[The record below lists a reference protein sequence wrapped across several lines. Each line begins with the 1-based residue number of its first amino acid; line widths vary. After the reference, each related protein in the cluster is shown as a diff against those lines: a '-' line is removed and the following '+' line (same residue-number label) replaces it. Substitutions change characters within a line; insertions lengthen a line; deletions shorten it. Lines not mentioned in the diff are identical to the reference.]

1 MAFAVQVFLV
11 HFDGPR
17 GEHVSVQDFE
27 VGDLR
32 ENCACVHM
40 ILDAIR
46 GCRGEFLNDLV
57 NVAGSDRVD
66 LGVVDAEVVEE

>member
-1 MAFAVQVFLV
+1 
-11 HFDGPR
+11 
-17 GEHVSVQDFE
+17 
-27 VGDLR
+27 
-32 ENCACVHM
+32 M

-46 GCRGEFLNDLV
+46 GGRVEFLNDLV